1 MDVIFELKLNT
12 KLNAKSPFEL
22 VFYITGYF
30 KQFEKLRLEKLNKL
44 KSPKVY
50 DHNFNIIIEGVT
62 QLYNQSIRGQLFN
75 KNKDPIFEVSTLDNQ
90 INSILNHEINFF
102 FLDDLEYLNVI
113 TKMATDNLVS
123 VQNNLMKLVP
133 NFSQLNP
140 ISKSK
145 LIQTYLISNSKSIAS
160 YIKSFFNS
168 NAIAA
173 STLLLNS
180 FAHFVRLF
188 GCLKW
193 RPRKLGP
200 YSY

>member
-12 KLNAKSPFEL
+12 KLNAKSPFEF

-50 DHNFNIIIEGVT
+50 DHSFNIIIEGVS

-90 INSILNHEINFF
+90 INSILDHEINFF

-113 TKMATDNLVS
+113 TKMATDNMKS

-168 NAIAA
+168 NAIAG
-173 STLLLNS
+173 L
-180 FAHFVRLF
+180 
-188 GCLKW
+188 
-193 RPRKLGP
+193 
-200 YSY
+200 